1 MKHFLSFWLLLVLL
15 HYSAS
20 AQRILFKETST
31 TNTNNTEVFGK
42 FINGAIQRS
51 YCNTEIALNSGNTAL
66 LRWTSSTAGDILWT
80 NGVSLFKYKFDTQRN
95 VTIAEN
101 LNIILE
107 MATCGRFAYI
117 VTHPDGAEGR
127 YSSGLKLT
135 KINLET
141 LKKENIQVPAG
152 VNFTNLSVSA
162 DGNILAFINTV
173 NHDDPSLEEFRFTLY
188 DVITKSYSVIDKA
201 KRTDDEYFGS
211 TDRYNSSV
219 WMDSNKLLYYKHA
232 KNNIN
237 GSIMYYDLRTR
248 AATTW
253 LQNIPDKSFKWFSY
267 ADQWFYFSDDKN
279 IYKTKDGMS
288 KQIVYQQNVQQAILV
303 QQ

>member
-1 MKHFLSFWLLLVLL
+1 MYL
-15 HYSAS
+15 HHPTS
-20 AQRILFKETST
+20 AQRILFKESAVA
-31 TNTNNTEVFGK
+31 NGNNTEVFGK

-51 YCNTEIALNSGNTAL
+51 YCNTEIALNSGNTSL
-66 LRWTSSTAGDILWT
+66 LKWTSSVAGDILWT
-80 NGVSLFKYKFDTQRN
+80 NGVSLYKYKFDTQRN
-95 VTIAEN
+95 TPVAEN

-107 MATCGRFAYI
+107 MATCGRFVFV
-117 VTHPDGAEGR
+117 VTHPAGTEGR
-127 YSSGLKLT
+127 YSPGLKLT
-135 KINLET
+135 RINLET

-152 VNFTNLSVSA
+152 INFTNLSVSP
-162 DGNILAFINTV
+162 DGNFLAFINTV

-188 DVITKSYSVIDKA
+188 DIITKSYSVVDKA
-201 KRTDDEYFGS
+201 KRGEDEYFGS
-211 TDRYNSSV
+211 TDKYNSSV

-237 GSIMYYDLRTR
+237 GSIMYYDLRTKV
-248 AATTW
+248 ASAW
-253 LQNIPDKSFKWFSY
+253 LKNIPDINFKWFSY

-288 KQIVYQQNVQQAILV
+288 KQIVCQQNVQQAVLV